1 LLDGA
6 LTALRSRRLLIG
18 LVGLGVTLRVAQYLS
33 DRSLWADEASLA
45 LNLIGR
51 PLGSLTR
58 PLEFNQAA
66 PVGFL
71 FVEGIVARVVGFSE
85 DALRFFPLVA
95 GVVSLPLFAW
105 LARRLLSQAAAA
117 VATLLFAVADGL
129 IYYSSEVKPYGIDVA
144 VAVALLAAALLIV
157 EASPRRPRLPLVVG
171 VAGLFL
177 IPLSYPSIFIVVSV
191 TAVLATRL
199 LVRRR
204 FSLRSPESMTVLI
217 WAAAALAIGAFGATR
232 ARGVRDSLTG
242 TGRFL
247 GVNGSSSPLHA
258 LNAMGTRIVTAL
270 GEPWQGHALGRV
282 LVVLTALCWL
292 LGAAVLAR
300 KKPAELWMLLLPFP
314 LLLVASAA
322 HVYPILE
329 RTELFLLPAVV
340 VLVAE
345 GVVQAVRW
353 SSTRWTAAP
362 ALVLAVAVLAG
373 PVAVAA
379 GRLVHPRTSEEIKPV
394 LRYVRDHWRTGDT
407 LYVAAG
413 SQDAFLYYE
422 RCKCL
427 SLTTRG
433 GSKPLWPVKPLSG
446 VSSQTAAP
454 AASLSP
460 SVVLGGYYGVA
471 AAPYE
476 RELDRLRERP
486 RIWFLYSHLP
496 DDWTSAFVRA
506 TFLARLA
513 SHETQIA
520 EVDRPGAHAYLFE
533 RRS

>member
-1 LLDGA
+1 MLDGA
-6 LTALRSRRLLIG
+6 LAALRSRRLLIG
-18 LVGLGVTLRVAQYLS
+18 LIGLGVVLRVAQYLAN
-33 DRSLWADEASLA
+33 RSLWADEASLA
-45 LNLIGR
+45 LNLIER

-58 PLEFNQAA
+58 PLDFNQAA

-71 FVEGIVARVVGFSE
+71 FVEGVVARVAGFSE
-85 DALRFFPLVA
+85 YALRFFPLVA

-105 LARRLLSQAAAA
+105 LARRLLSEAAAA

-144 VAVALLAAALLIV
+144 VAVALLAAALIIV
-157 EASPRRPRLPLVVG
+157 DPSPGRPRMPLVVG

-199 LVRRR
+199 LVSRR
-204 FSLRSPESMTVLI
+204 FSLSSPESVTVLI
-217 WAAAALAIGAFGATR
+217 WAAAAVAIGAFGATR
-232 ARGVRDSLTG
+232 ARGVRESLTG

-247 GVNGSSSPLHA
+247 GVNGSSSPIHA
-258 LNAMGTRIVTAL
+258 LNAMGTRMVTAL
-270 GEPWQGHALGRV
+270 GEPWQGHVLGRV
-282 LVVLTALCWL
+282 LVVLTGLCWL

-300 KKPAELWMLLLPFP
+300 RKPTELLMLLLPFP
-314 LLLVASAA
+314 LLLIASAA

-353 SSTRWTAAP
+353 SSARWRAGP
-362 ALVLAVAVLAG
+362 ALVLAGVVLAG

-379 GRLVHPRTSEEIKPV
+379 GRLVHPRTNEEIRPV
-394 LRYVRDHWRTGDT
+394 LQYVRDHWRAGDT

-427 SLTTRG
+427 PLAKRG
-433 GSKPLWPVKPLSG
+433 GSTALWPVRPLSG
-446 VSSQTAAP
+446 VSSQTAPP
-454 AASLSP
+454 AASLTANL
-460 SVVLGGYYGVA
+460 VLGGYYGVNA
-471 AAPYE
+471 AAYVG
-476 RELDRLRERP
+476 ELDRLRERR
-486 RIWFLYSHLP
+486 RIWFVYSHLP
-496 DDWTSAFVRA
+496 DDWTTRFVRM
-506 TFLARLA
+506 TFLRQLA
-513 SHETQIA
+513 LDHKLVA
-520 EVDRPGAHAYLFE
+520 EVERHGAQAYLYV
-533 RRS
+533 SG